1 MKKIFLFSLIV
12 FLFFN
17 SKAQQNK
24 GITVFG
30 TIIDGDTVALS
41 YLEPVVIRGYI
52 SPLTKQE
59 EKKYSKLIR
68 DTKKTYPIAK
78 QAQQLLDSYST
89 MLDHA
94 QNASQKDKIKQQAY
108 YDIKNKFYQRARRL
122 KKDQAKLLSKLI
134 YRQTGQSSYA
144 LIKEFGGGM
153 KASMAKATS
162 KAMGIDLKETFDAQN
177 NEQDRVIERI
187 IFCIEAGIIN

>member
-1 MKKIFLFSLIV
+1 MKKV
-12 FLFFN
+12 FLFAIIMLLVFHC
-17 SKAQQNK
+17 KAQQNK

-30 TIIDGDTVALS
+30 TIINGDTVALS
-41 YLEPVVIRGYI
+41 YLEPVIIRSYI
-52 SPLTKQE
+52 TPLTKEE

-94 QNASQKDKIKQQAY
+94 QNNSQKDKIKQQAY
-108 YDIKNKFYQRARRL
+108 YDIKNKFYQKARRL

-134 YRQTGQSSYA
+134 YRQTGQSSYS

-153 KASMAKATS
+153 KATMARATS
-162 KAMGIDLKETFDAQN
+162 KAMGIDLRETFDAQN
-177 NEQDRVIERI
+177 NEQDRIIERI
-187 IFCIEAGIIN
+187 IFCIESGTIK